1 MNDRTVVVMPT
12 YNERENLFAMVKRIE
27 ASVPQA
33 DILVV
38 DDNSPDGTGLL
49 ADRLAS
55 ADPRVHVIH
64 RKLKAGLGAAYI
76 EGFEWAIARGFG
88 VIVECDADGS
98 HQPEELPR
106 LLAALDDHDMV
117 IGSRW
122 VRGGAVIDW
131 PVPRMMLSR
140 GGSAYARAV
149 LSLRQ
154 RDVTGG
160 YRAFRS
166 DALTAIDLARV
177 TSQGYSFQ
185 IEMLWRASRAGL
197 RIAEVP
203 ITFIERQF
211 GVSKMRGMIVLEAM
225 VRVTAWGL
233 GALLDR
239 RHPQV
244 PASTLIRS

>member
-12 YNERENLFAMVKRIE
+12 YNERENLGAMVRRIE
-27 ASVPQA
+27 ASVPRA

-49 ADRLAS
+49 ADRLAA

-64 RKLKAGLGAAYI
+64 RKVKAGLGAAYV
-76 EGFEWAIARGFG
+76 EGFEWAMTQGFG
-88 VIVECDADGS
+88 IIVECDADGS

-122 VRGGAVIDW
+122 VKGGAVIDW
-131 PVPRMMLSR
+131 PFLRMMLSR
-140 GGSAYARAV
+140 GGSAYARAA

-154 RDVTGG
+154 RDITGG

-166 DALTAIDLARV
+166 EALRAIDLAQV

-203 ITFIERQF
+203 ITFVERQY
-211 GVSKMRGMIVLEAM
+211 GVSKMRGTIVLEAM

-239 RHPQV
+239 RREV
-244 PASTLIRS
+244 DARTLIRS

>member
-12 YNERENLFAMVKRIE
+12 YNERENLSAMVKRIE

-55 ADPRVHVIH
+55 ADPRVHVVH
-64 RKLKAGLGAAYI
+64 RKVKAGLGAAYI

-122 VRGGAVIDW
+122 VKGGVVIDW
-131 PVPRMMLSR
+131 PVPRMVLSR

-166 DALTAIDLARV
+166 DALAAIDLARV

-203 ITFIERQF
+203 ITFTERQF

-239 RHPQV
+239 RHRQV